1 MKIKAY
7 GSHNL
12 LATRQEHFLVL
23 AAAVIV
29 VRGSRG
35 RTRKRGFSGTPERA
49 FPTLWV
55 HAYEG

>member
-35 RTRKRGFSGTPERA
+35 WKPEAADVR
-49 FPTLWV
+49 FF
-55 HAYEG
+55 